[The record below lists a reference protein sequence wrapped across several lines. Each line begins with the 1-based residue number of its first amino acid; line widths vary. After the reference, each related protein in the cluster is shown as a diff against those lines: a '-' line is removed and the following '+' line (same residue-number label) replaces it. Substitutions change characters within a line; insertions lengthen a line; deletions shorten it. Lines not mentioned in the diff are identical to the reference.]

1 MVKMT
6 GGASISNWMK
16 MVSLSL
22 EKMASQS
29 CVMGN
34 VDLTQVNS
42 NSALMV
48 SRSWAPMAG
57 RSERFDAKV
66 EEAVVEM
73 MSMSSVLMVSL

>member
-22 EKMASQS
+22 AKMASQS
-29 CVMGN
+29 CVMGS

-57 RSERFDAKV
+57 RSERFDAEV
-66 EEAVVEM
+66 GEAVVEM
-73 MSMSSVLMVSL
+73 MSMSSVLMVGL

>member
-6 GGASISNWMK
+6 GGASILNWMK